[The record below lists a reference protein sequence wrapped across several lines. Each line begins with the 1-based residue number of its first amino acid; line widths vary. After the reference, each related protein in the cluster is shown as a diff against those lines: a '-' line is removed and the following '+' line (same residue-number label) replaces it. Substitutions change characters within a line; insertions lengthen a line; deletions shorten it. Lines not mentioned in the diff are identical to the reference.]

1 MKTWVNFKEL
11 RARLSFEKV
20 LERYGV
26 EVKRKGKQHH
36 GYCPLPNHNGKK
48 NSPSFSANLTKGIF
62 QCFGCGAKGNT
73 LDFAVLMEKL
83 DPGNGDDVRSIAL
96 KFQKEFNLAEPK
108 PEKPEKLKSE
118 PELLPQ
124 EPTKQVIVNAPLD
137 FELKRLDPN
146 HPYLEKRGFDKET
159 IARFGLGFAS
169 KGMLA
174 GRIAIPIHNPQG
186 TLVGYAGRIVDDRA
200 ISEEHPR
207 YKFPPPRERDGKVY
221 EFQKLKLLY
230 NAHRI
235 RKPVENLIVVEGFSS
250 VWWLTQM
257 GFPNSVALMGWVSS
271 EEQTRIIT
279 DLVSPTGRVWLM
291 SDGDESGKRCGE
303 QFLTRIAPH
312 RFVRWVTLDEGKQ
325 PTDYSAQFF
334 REALK

>member
-11 RARLSFEKV
+11 RARLSFEEV
-20 LERYGV
+20 LKKYGV

-36 GYCPLPNHNGKK
+36 GYCPLPGHVGKR
-48 NSPSFSANLTKGIF
+48 NSPSFSANLERGIF
-62 QCFGCGAKGNT
+62 QCFGCGAKGNI

-83 DPGNGDDVRSIAL
+83 DPANGDDVRSVAL
-96 KFQKEFNLAEPK
+96 KFQKEFNLAEQKPKK
-108 PEKPEKLKSE
+108 PEKQKSE

-124 EPTKQVIVNAPLD
+124 ESTKQVIVNAPLD
-137 FELKRLDPN
+137 FELKRLDPD

-235 RKPVENLIVVEGFSS
+235 RKPLENLIVVEGFSS

-271 EEQTRIIT
+271 DEQTRIIT

-291 SDGDESGKRCGE
+291 SDGDEPGRRCAE
-303 QFLTRIAPH
+303 QFLTRISPR

-325 PTDYSAQFF
+325 PTDYPAQFF